1 MLLQK
6 DAGGRSLTGK
16 TVYVFCCREIL
27 QRATSNPRS
36 SYSTCS
42 PAAKAHGAPD
52 DVLSRTLG
60 LDGCKSLPHLAV
72 EVHLQLLKR
81 LMEEVALLP
90 ASSLIPLPAS
100 SIHTLDADTMREHF
114 AVLDFRSP
122 ASTSTLGL
130 LGPPVTNPLLPSH
143 RILSYPMHRLFNDP
157 DLPPDI
163 SEAFHRRARRLY
175 EDFLRQLLPIEARQ
189 DEEHVFLLDGRPEA
203 VGTAVAL
210 YRLKLF
216 LSDLANRPLAT
227 FVLPT
232 PIDRPE

>member
-1 MLLQK
+1 
-6 DAGGRSLTGK
+6 
-16 TVYVFCCREIL
+16 
-27 QRATSNPRS
+27 
-36 SYSTCS
+36 
-42 PAAKAHGAPD
+42 
-52 DVLSRTLG
+52 
-60 LDGCKSLPHLAV
+60 
-72 EVHLQLLKR
+72 
-81 LMEEVALLP
+81 
-90 ASSLIPLPAS
+90 
-100 SIHTLDADTMREHF
+100 
-114 AVLDFRSP
+114 
-122 ASTSTLGL
+122 
-130 LGPPVTNPLLPSH
+130 
-143 RILSYPMHRLFNDP
+143 MHQLFNEP

-175 EDFLRQLLPIEARQ
+175 DDFLRQLLPIEARQ